1 MVTPFLQPELFLY
14 DFGIADKMDISD
26 YLISIMKSQLDFDY
40 ILQPGIDCPSKQ
52 PYKHMFNS
60 LPKKD
65 IWINKIEEY

>member
-1 MVTPFLQPELFLY
+1 
-14 DFGIADKMDISD
+14 
-26 YLISIMKSQLDFDY
+26 MKSQLDFDY